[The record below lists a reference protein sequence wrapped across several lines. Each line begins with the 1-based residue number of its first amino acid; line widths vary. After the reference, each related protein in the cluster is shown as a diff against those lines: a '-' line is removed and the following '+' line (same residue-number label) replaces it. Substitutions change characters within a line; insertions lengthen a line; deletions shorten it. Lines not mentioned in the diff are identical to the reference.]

1 MRCPTAIGMRVRR
14 TRMRDSERLQPQRL
28 SHSLDRILRIAPY
41 AHRPLRLDNLDQL
54 PQARVAHL
62 AQGLLL
68 RARQLVGRQV
78 AAVGVEKAERTIV
91 GHKKPLAEHLRRLV
105 PLLGPSPNAAA
116 ADLTAPIR
124 EPFHGSFGMLPR
136 RFVYN

>member
-78 AAVGVEKAERTIV
+78 AAVGVGRASCRERV
-91 GHKKPLAEHLRRLV
+91 WSWWG
-105 PLLGPSPNAAA
+105 AAA
-116 ADLTAPIR
+116 L
-124 EPFHGSFGMLPR
+124 EKEGGSC
-136 RFVYN
+136 